1 MAPGEDISA
10 LEKLIDENTK
20 AIYCESIGN
29 PSGNIVDIEE
39 LSKMAHNYGIPVI
52 VDNTVATPY
61 LCKPIDHGADIVVHS
76 LTKYIGGHGT
86 TIGGIIIDS
95 GAFPFKDNPRFPQFN
110 TPDPSYH
117 GVVYAEALE
126 APFIGRARVVPL
138 RNMGA
143 ALSPFNAFLI
153 LQGLETLALRMER
166 HVENAL

>member
-1 MAPGEDISA
+1 MAAITTAIHTLCNAGDNIVSVSQLYGGTYNLFAHTLLQQNIDVRMAPGEDISA

-86 TIGGIIIDS
+86 TIGGII
-95 GAFPFKDNPRFPQFN
+95 A
-110 TPDPSYH
+110 
-117 GVVYAEALE
+117 
-126 APFIGRARVVPL
+126 
-138 RNMGA
+138 
-143 ALSPFNAFLI
+143 
-153 LQGLETLALRMER
+153 
-166 HVENAL
+166 